1 MGCRGRGHLSLQT
14 KSPLTCRHPT
24 APRLKSPHILPQPFD
39 SGFCNR
45 AAFFQPPP
53 PPPGAAG
60 GGSRMDFYRCCRNGA
75 LLAAGDK
82 VPERQ
87 KEKWKPS
94 AAGGGVGW
102 GEVKVSS
109 CRWLPCVP
117 SLRGAGKHCDCLS
130 SPGSRQPGSVPGSSV
145 GWEPE
150 ELPLEHG
157 ADIGSPPFTGLQ
169 SRGVISAR
177 VRC

>member
-1 MGCRGRGHLSLQT
+1 
-14 KSPLTCRHPT
+14 
-24 APRLKSPHILPQPFD
+24 
-39 SGFCNR
+39 
-45 AAFFQPPP
+45 
-53 PPPGAAG
+53 
-60 GGSRMDFYRCCRNGA
+60 MDFYRCCRNGA

-94 AAGGGVGW
+94 AVGGGVGW

-130 SPGSRQPGSVPGSSV
+130 SPGSPQPGSVPGSSV